1 MCRANTREKIH
12 TCYTP
17 KTQFSLLLG
26 HLLLGHDMS
35 NEDKIT
41 SLLNT
46 ILTRLDDIEAK
57 IGSAPSASATN
68 ANLEEAD
75 VSAASPA
82 VTGYEEHM
90 NTALEP
96 FLTTLA
102 SLNGE
107 KMGECIREAW
117 VAVGCIIT
125 AASKSK
131 KPAEATSAALL
142 PFLKPVQEAVGKI
155 RKMRL
160 PRELDNHQRS
170 IEELMGV
177 LSWVVIDK
185 TPVPAIKDTVGAAD
199 YYSNKIRREYKSKA
213 ASSDDD
219 SSAKLQIAFCDQ
231 LKALILN
238 LADYVKQY
246 HLTGLTFNPRGGD
259 LGEAETSTSSVPKEA
274 TKAAAPAPAPAAS
287 SGGINAIMAEL
298 NLKKT
303 GAGDSAATG
312 LKKVTKDMQ
321 TWRNEYKG
329 SDGAA
334 VAAGATKAKLASP
347 KKAVVAKKNHPPVC
361 KFVDIGAKWV
371 VEHQTKMSNS
381 CGDNNSALTIEMTD
395 PKHQAYIYK
404 CENITIDFKGKCKG
418 LVIDNCKRVNVLFDD
433 VISVVELVNNK
444 NIAVQTRGVLPSV
457 SIDKT
462 DGCMVY
468 LSKASVGVTN
478 FVTSKSSEMNVS
490 WPVADSSGEEEY
502 KEKPIPE
509 QFLHKL
515 VDGNITSEVSELYS

>member
-1 MCRANTREKIH
+1 
-12 TCYTP
+12 
-17 KTQFSLLLG
+17 
-26 HLLLGHDMS
+26 MS
-35 NEDKIT
+35 NNEADKIT

-46 ILTRLDDIEAK
+46 ILTRLDDIETK
-57 IGSAPSASATN
+57 IGTAAPASATD
-68 ANLEEAD
+68 ANLEAD
-75 VSAASPA
+75 VTVTEASPA

-90 NTALEP
+90 STALEP
-96 FLTTLA
+96 FLATLA

-117 VAVGCIIT
+117 VAIGAIIA
-125 AASKSK
+125 AASTSK
-131 KPAEATSAALL
+131 KPAEVTTALM
-142 PFLKPVQEAVGKI
+142 PFLKPVQDSVGKI

-160 PRELDNHQRS
+160 PRELDHHQRS

-185 TPVPAIKDTVGAAD
+185 TPVPAIKDTVGAAE
-199 YYSNKIRREYKSKA
+199 YYSNKIRREYKGKNET
-213 ASSDDD
+213 
-219 SSAKLQIAFCDQ
+219 QIAFCDQ
-231 LKALILN
+231 LKALILH

-246 HLTGLTFNPRGGD
+246 HLTGLSFNPNGGAFPTSVD
-259 LGEAETSTSSVPKEA
+259 APKAVAVAVAVETPK
-274 TKAAAPAPAPAAS
+274 PAPAPAVA
-287 SGGINAIMAEL
+287 SGGINAIMVEL
-298 NLKKT
+298 NAKKT
-303 GAGDSAATG
+303 SSGDSAATG

-321 TWRNEYKG
+321 TWRDEYKG
-329 SDGAA
+329 DNSASTT
-334 VAAGATKAKLASP
+334 VAAAPKAKAAPIP
-347 KKAVVAKKNHPPVC
+347 KAATTAAKKSYPPVC
-361 KFVDIGAKWV
+361 KFVDVGAKWV
-371 VEHQTKMSNS
+371 VEYQTKTSNTFE
-381 CGDNNSALTIEMTD
+381 GKSALTIEMAD

-404 CENITIDFKGKCKG
+404 CENITIDVKGKCKG
-418 LVIDNCKRVNVLFDD
+418 LVIDGCKRVNVLFDN

-490 WPVADSSGEEEY
+490 WPEEGADGEEY

-515 VDGNITSEVSELYS
+515 VDGAITSEVSELYS